1 MPIYYPALITS
12 AIFFGAIVVNL
23 HNRFY
28 GTVILT
34 SLLAIPSI
42 LLLVYLSQKN
52 LDILAYILILV
63 PIILVMVGYSM
74 GVKKPSTVSLQP
86 AVTPPPRSSEAFSPS
101 QSSVPY
107 QTNVPDR
114 IEPKMS

>member
-23 HNRFY
+23 HNRLY

-42 LLLVYLSQKN
+42 LLLVFLSQKN
-52 LDILAYILILV
+52 LDILGYILILV
-63 PIILVMVGYSM
+63 PMILVIVGYAM
-74 GVKKPSTVSLQP
+74 GVPQLNSMPLRPPATDPQPPSAPVAPHQP
-86 AVTPPPRSSEAFSPS
+86 
-101 QSSVPY
+101 
-107 QTNVPDR
+107 NVPDR

>member
-23 HNRFY
+23 HNRLY

-42 LLLVYLSQKN
+42 LLLVFLSQKN

-63 PIILVMVGYSM
+63 PMILVIVGYAM
-74 GVKKPSTVSLQP
+74 GVPKLNSMPLRAPAADPSSPSAPTAPYKPS
-86 AVTPPPRSSEAFSPS
+86 
-101 QSSVPY
+101 
-107 QTNVPDR
+107 VPDR

>member
-23 HNRFY
+23 HSGFY

-42 LLLVYLSQKN
+42 LLLVFLSQKN

-63 PIILVMVGYSM
+63 PIILVIVGYSM
-74 GVKKPSTVSLQP
+74 GVKKPSTP
-86 AVTPPPRSSEAFSPS
+86 KPTVTPPPPSSEAFSPS
-101 QSSVPY
+101 QSSAPY